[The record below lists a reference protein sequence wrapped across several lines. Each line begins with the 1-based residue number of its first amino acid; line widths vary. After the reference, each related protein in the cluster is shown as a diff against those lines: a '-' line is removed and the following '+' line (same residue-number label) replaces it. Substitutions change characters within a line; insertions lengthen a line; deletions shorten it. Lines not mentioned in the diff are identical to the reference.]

1 MLFLSCVVASILY
14 GQQDTAYRNRVEH
27 FIAQIEKSPALIK
40 HTVKQKDGTC
50 HYWLYKNRLF
60 KIEKHGAEKTPENH
74 ILEKDYQYYLGGE
87 KLIRAYEREL
97 LLVNGNRED
106 VNVWSATTYFHD
118 NRLRYITS
126 LGHGKTE
133 DEDYDMEQDT
143 VGHFQAL
150 KTSLQK
156 QLK

>member
-1 MLFLSCVVASILY
+1 MLFLSCFATVMLY

-27 FIAQIEKSPALIK
+27 FIAQIERSPALIK

-50 HYWLYKNRLF
+50 HYWLYKSRLF
-60 KIEKHGAEKTPENH
+60 KIEKHGSEKTPENH
-74 ILEKDYQYYLGGE
+74 IIEKDYQYYLDRG

-106 VNVWSATTYFHD
+106 VNVWSATTYFKS

-133 DEDYDMEQDT
+133 DEEYDMEKET
-143 VGHFQAL
+143 LKYFQEL
-150 KTSLQK
+150 KTLLQL
-156 QLK
+156 Q